1 MRTQG
6 PLVRPVC
13 NMTTIIACGNLLR
26 GDDGVGAYV
35 FRELTK
41 TGVPCGVTL
50 IEAGTGILD
59 ILLCA
64 EKDDK
69 FLIIDAVISG
79 NPPGTIY
86 RIPVNQLSAS
96 MENSLTLHD
105 LGPQD
110 IPALG
115 HAILG
120 EEFNSRLVILGV
132 EVKSTKFGVGLSP
145 EVEEALPRL
154 IGLVREEMAERGK
167 A

>member
-1 MRTQG
+1 
-6 PLVRPVC
+6 
-13 NMTTIIACGNLLR
+13 MTTIIACGNLLR
-26 GDDGVGAYV
+26 GDDGVGTYV
-35 FRELTK
+35 LGELAK
-41 TGVPCGVTL
+41 SGVPCGVTL

-86 RIPVNQLSAS
+86 RIPVNQLSAFKK
-96 MENSLTLHD
+96 NSLTLHS

-110 IPALG
+110 IPAIG
-115 HAILG
+115 RAILG
-120 EEFNSRLVILGV
+120 EEFNRRLIVLGV

-145 EVEEALPRL
+145 EVKEALPRL
-154 IGLVREEMAERGK
+154 ISLVREEMAD
-167 A
+167 